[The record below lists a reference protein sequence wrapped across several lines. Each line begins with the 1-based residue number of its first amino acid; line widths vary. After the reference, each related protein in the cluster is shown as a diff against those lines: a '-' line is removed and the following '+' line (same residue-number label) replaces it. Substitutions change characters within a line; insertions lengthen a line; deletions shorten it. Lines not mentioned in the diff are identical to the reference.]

1 MCYFLFL
8 LFQFM
13 LIFIISGLVILGYC
27 SKVCVSS
34 EPVFFRIFFI
44 SISYR
49 STCFSFDMFISL
61 LIQTTVLS
69 HGHVSFSNGEITG
82 AALCNNSVLWLYS

>member
-49 STCFSFDMFISL
+49 STCFSFDDVHQPFNSDNC
-61 LIQTTVLS
+61 
-69 HGHVSFSNGEITG
+69 SFTW
-82 AALCNNSVLWLYS
+82 ACFLQ